1 MTDAAEMAYNSMMD
15 KQDADDATWAEEQ
28 SPMPEL
34 SVGKILESLEEEEA
48 MDEQYN
54 AQVEQQYGGDGKL
67 HVEPSEPLVPEIARD
82 EQAEYHLRSL
92 KRHHDNLAAVQSR
105 FDTEIARLMAR
116 SNRELQ
122 KIQRRISWHE
132 GGLKAYYTNKGQKRL
147 VLANATLS
155 SVKGRP
161 SVDVRDPELLETWCV
176 ETGRADAAELFRR
189 TVSPDKKKILA
200 YIKETGEEPPGCRL
214 STGDDTFKVKF

>member
-1 MTDAAEMAYNSMMD
+1 MQTEKQRKTAMTDAAEMAYNSMMN
-15 KQDADDATWAEEQ
+15 KQDADDASLAEE
-28 SPMPEL
+28 PEL
-34 SVGKILESLEEEEA
+34 SPEEEEA

-54 AQVEQQYGGDGKL
+54 AQAEQQHNGD
-67 HVEPSEPLVPEIARD
+67 SEMLMPDIVRD
-82 EQAEYHLRSL
+82 EQAEHHLRSL
-92 KRHHDNLAAVQSR
+92 KRHQDNYAAVQGR

-116 SNRELQ
+116 SERELQ
-122 KIQRRISWHE
+122 KIKRRISWHE

-176 ETGRADAAELFRR
+176 ETGRADAEDMFRR

-200 YIKETGEEPPGCRL
+200 YIKETGEEPPGCQV
-214 STGDDTFKVKF
+214 STGADTFKVKF